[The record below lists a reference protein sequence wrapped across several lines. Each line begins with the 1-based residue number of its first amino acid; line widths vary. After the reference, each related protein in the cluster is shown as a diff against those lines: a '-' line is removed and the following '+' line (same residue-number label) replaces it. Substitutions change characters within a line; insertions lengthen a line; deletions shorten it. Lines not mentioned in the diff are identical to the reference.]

1 MAITVAQ
8 RAWMAGVVDLRG
20 RIIYKSNKTRK
31 WSDQVVL
38 YVESVQLPIVNR
50 LSAMTGGNPEMKA
63 RNRNRPDGWYR
74 HGCDE
79 HCPTAHVH
87 VKGAEF
93 SPAARWT
100 ISGSAMSVV
109 LTSLMPYIIQD
120 DGYTEAINYG
130 FKHMKLW
137 GQGAA
142 ATVTALRRL
151 EGLGWPIPAIIEETR
166 PGLFIK
172 IRQGKRSTD
181 ADAEGRY
188 ATKVVPEEP
197 DLPVVPQS

>member
-1 MAITVAQ
+1 
-8 RAWMAGVVDLRG
+8 MAGVIDLRG
-20 RIIYKSNKTRK
+20 RIVYKSNKTRK

-38 YVESVQLPIVNR
+38 YVESVQLPIINR
-50 LSAMTGGNPEMKA
+50 LSEMTGSKSEPKPRRRDRVE
-63 RNRNRPDGWYR
+63 GWFR

-79 HCPTAHVH
+79 HCPSAHIH
-87 VKGAEF
+87 VKGGEF
-93 SPAARWT
+93 LPAARWT

-109 LTSLMPYIIQD
+109 LSALMPYIIQD
-120 DGYTEAINYG
+120 DGYTEAIDYG

-151 EGLGWPIPAIIEETR
+151 ESLGWPIPPIIEETR

-172 IRQGKRSTD
+172 VRKGKGSAS

-188 ATKVVPEEP
+188 AEEVVPEEP
-197 DLPVVPQS
+197 DLPVVPSA